1 MVRVYETGSDGE
13 PTNIDDCQENNTAI
27 AATVSLDGEH
37 DIEHWLMLGQND
49 FFLAGS
55 EDGTVCMYSLDSF
68 TYEKMLTRCT
78 LPIRDIALAPDG
90 QWAAVASE

>member
-1 MVRVYETGSDGE
+1 M
-13 PTNIDDCQENNTAI
+13 Q
-27 AATVSLDGEH
+27 SLRMWVWSQKQHYAEDYADER
-37 DIEHWLMLGQND
+37 QND

-55 EDGTVCMYSLDSF
+55 EDGTVCMYSLDTY

-78 LPIRDIALAPDG
+78 LPVRDIALSPDG